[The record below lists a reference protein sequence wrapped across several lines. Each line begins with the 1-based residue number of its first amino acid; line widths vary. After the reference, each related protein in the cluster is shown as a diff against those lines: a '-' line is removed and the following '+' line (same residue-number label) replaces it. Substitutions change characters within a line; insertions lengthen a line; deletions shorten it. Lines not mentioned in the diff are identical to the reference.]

1 MTWLLD
7 HGPAVRGAAFLA
19 PLALLAAW
27 EAVRPRRRATRPR
40 RRRWPLNLALAVV
53 GGGAARLLIPAGLA
67 GMALWAEREDLGLLR
82 AAGAPV
88 WLAFAATVLVLDLAV
103 FAQHVALH
111 RWRFLWPIHRLHH
124 TDRDL
129 DATSAGRF
137 HPLEIVGS
145 LAWKGAVVVA
155 LGAPASAAVAYE
167 ITLALFSVLTH
178 ANVDVSPRAQRAVG
192 RVLVTPDLHR
202 IHHSVRPEESLS
214 NFGTITTVWDRVFG
228 TLRADAVEDQRT
240 MALGIE
246 ARSGGGAGGR

>member
-7 HGPAVRGAAFLA
+7 HGPAVHAAAFLA
-19 PLALLAAW
+19 PLLLLALW
-27 EAVRPRRRATRPR
+27 EAARPRRMPTRSR
-40 RRRWPLNLALAVV
+40 RGRWPLNLGLAVL
-53 GGGAARLLIPAGLA
+53 GALGARLVIPAGLA
-67 GMALWAEREDLGLLR
+67 GIALWAERSDLGLLR
-82 AAGAPV
+82 VAHAPPWIAFV
-88 WLAFAATVLVLDLAV
+88 LAFLALDLAV

-111 RWRFLWPIHRLHH
+111 RWRPLWWIHRLHH

-178 ANVDVSPRAQRAVG
+178 ANVDVSPRAQRAAS

-214 NFGTITTVWDRVFG
+214 NFGTITTAWDRLFG

-240 MALGIE
+240 MALGVE
-246 ARSGGGAGGR
+246 ARSGDGAWGR